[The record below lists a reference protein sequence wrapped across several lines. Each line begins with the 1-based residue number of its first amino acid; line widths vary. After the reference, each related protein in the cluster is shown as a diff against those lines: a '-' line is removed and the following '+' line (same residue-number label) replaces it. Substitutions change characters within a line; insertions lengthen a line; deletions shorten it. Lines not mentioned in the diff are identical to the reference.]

1 MSEPERAT
9 PFYCPYCAG
18 EDLRP
23 FEDQHGALVRGEE
36 RSEASIAASRM
47 AHGGWECREC
57 TRVFSVK
64 LLGLRVNPRSE
75 VKR

>member
-1 MSEPERAT
+1 MTGPERAT

-23 FEDQHGALVRGEE
+23 YEDQHGA
-36 RSEASIAASRM
+36 
-47 AHGGWECREC
+47 WECREC

-64 LLGLRVNPRSE
+64 LLGLRVGATQSDER
-75 VKR
+75 